1 MVEEKKA
8 VKKTA
13 GGKSASSASV
23 KAPAESAVWPF
34 PAVEKKPAK
43 APAAKKPAAKAAAE
57 PAAKKPAAKK
67 PAAKAAE
74 KPAAKAAEKPAAK
87 PAAKKAPRKAA
98 AKTAPSAQERY
109 MMVQTAAYFIAERA
123 GFQGCSTDHWAAA
136 EVEIAQKLGD

>member
-43 APAAKKPAAKAAAE
+43 APAAKKPAAKAATE
-57 PAAKKPAAKK
+57 PAAKKPAAK
-67 PAAKAAE
+67 AAKAAE

-87 PAAKKAPRKAA
+87 KTPRKAA
-98 AKTAPSAQERY
+98 AKAAPSAQERY